1 LMLQCR
7 NLSAESPIWR
17 FGAFRTRMKQFLLIF
32 AVIIS
37 TFLAGSGN
45 AIAKTADALSPD
57 VKWKVGS
64 LAFKGNKALSAAE
77 LGKTMQTKS
86 RASYLFW
93 QKHPDFN
100 PDTFKTDIERLKR
113 LYASQGYYHARI
125 DYALKTDGHLVDAAI
140 TIQEGPQVKVIRVA
154 VRVADRRTPADW
166 SPVFR

>member
-1 LMLQCR
+1 MLQCR

-32 AVIIS
+32 AVVIS
-37 TFLAGSGN
+37 TFLADSLN
-45 AIAKTADALSPD
+45 AVGETADALSLD

-64 LAFKGNKALSAAE
+64 LIFKGNKAISDSELS
-77 LGKTMQTKS
+77 KTMQTKS

-125 DYALKTDGHLVDAAI
+125 DYDLKTDGHLVDATI
-140 TIQEGPQVKVIRVA
+140 TVHEGSRTKVSQVGIRV
-154 VRVADRRTPADW
+154 VDQPTP
-166 SPVFR
+166 